1 MNERASER
9 AQQLQGITP
18 SQTVGP
24 FFAIAFSGDGPGGSI
39 SNDLGSQIEFGERI
53 RIEGQII
60 DGEGAPVSDALVEI
74 WQADPDGHYPDSR
87 DGANAAFLGIG
98 RALTDSD
105 GRYWFVTVKPGPLPA
120 PQGGRQAP
128 HVNIGIFG
136 RGIMLRLFTRLY
148 FSDEIHNANDP
159 ILSLVPG
166 ERCLTLIAHRQD
178 GEGLPTYTFDIRL
191 QGEGETVF
199 FEV

>member
-1 MNERASER
+1 M
-9 AQQLQGITP
+9 
-18 SQTVGP
+18 
-24 FFAIAFSGDGPGGSI
+24 
-39 SNDLGSQIEFGERI
+39 
-53 RIEGQII
+53 
-60 DGEGAPVSDALVEI
+60 
-74 WQADPDGHYPDSR
+74 
-87 DGANAAFLGIG
+87 
-98 RALTDSD
+98 
-105 GRYWFVTVKPGPLPA
+105 KPGPLPA

-178 GEGLPTYTFDIRL
+178 GDGLPTYTFDIRL